1 MNVPAGDSSVA
12 PQPITP
18 AVAAIPVELV
28 PVAATK
34 SVEPVGVEAA
44 RRDQAPGRPLSPP
57 EILAAMQGTIPP
69 VTTTTGYKL
78 GILAATGI
86 MLLLPVLYI
95 AMICLVVWVVYWH
108 LTTNYHIMGAAR
120 NGKAMMAAFMI
131 YLLPAL
137 LGATMI
143 LFMIKPLFARPSGS
157 HRKRYLTPESEP
169 LLFAFVERI
178 CQAVGSPFPR
188 RIDVDCNVNASASFR
203 RGLWSM
209 LSGSDLVLTIGMPLV
224 AGMTMRQFAGVLAHE
239 FGHFSQGVGMRLSF
253 LVRVISFWFTRVV
266 YERDAWDEW
275 LAGAAGSIDIRIGWM
290 LYAARACVWLTR
302 KILWLFM
309 MAGHITA
316 GYLMRQMEFDADRFE
331 ARFAGSDTFE
341 STCRRLAQLGIAYDA
356 AIDDI
361 EMWRREGRLGDDL
374 PMIMSARMDDF
385 PEELRRKLNEIIDS
399 SETGLFDSHP
409 SDRDRIASARDEGAP
424 GIFRLD
430 RPAAELFAGFPILC
444 RMVTADKYEDA
455 LGSNFNPAEM
465 HPSTD
470 LLARGKRQKAD
481 QESLERLTLNC
492 FHILRPI
499 PLPAALPE
507 FAPPSKQCVADIK
520 TAREQL
526 LALRAGYRRKFHQF
540 DDADTLVFEA
550 TAAIAFYRAN
560 VPIPHHEFRFPM
572 PRREQIDQ
580 AIAQAR
586 HEMAAYGQELYPFE
600 SLIAA
605 RLERGLLLL
614 NQPQIELR
622 LPNAESWRAEARRFL
637 PIIHAMNAAH
647 ERLREVRN
655 CRIAMV
661 RLCGMMEKH
670 RENQALLEGILAG
683 NRWLTEQV
691 NDYRR
696 MVADV
701 EYPFDHAK
709 GPVPLSDHLAPF
721 LMDAEN
727 ISDTFD
733 AAGQLIDRVQELYV
747 RILGRLASYTEQVET
762 TLGLAPLSYPKDK
775 GIEDRDA

>member
-1 MNVPAGDSSVA
+1 
-12 PQPITP
+12 
-18 AVAAIPVELV
+18 
-28 PVAATK
+28 
-34 SVEPVGVEAA
+34 
-44 RRDQAPGRPLSPP
+44 
-57 EILAAMQGTIPP
+57 MQGSIAP

-78 GILAATGI
+78 GILAATGV
-86 MLLLPVLYI
+86 MLLLPVLYLI
-95 AMICLVVWVVYWH
+95 MIGMVVAVVYWH
-108 LTTNYHIMGAAR
+108 LTSNYHIMGAAR
-120 NGKAMMAAFMI
+120 NGKAMVAAFMI

-143 LFMIKPLFARPSGS
+143 LFMVKPLFARPSGNQ
-157 HRKRYLTPESEP
+157 RKRYLTPESEP

-178 CQAVGSPFPR
+178 CQAVGAPFPR

-203 RGLWSM
+203 RGLLSM
-209 LSGSDLVLTIGMPLV
+209 FSGSDLVLTIGMPLV

-239 FGHFSQGVGMRLSF
+239 FGHFSQGAGMRLSY

-266 YERDAWDEW
+266 HERDAWDEW
-275 LAGAAGSIDIRIGWM
+275 LANASGAIDIRIGWM

-341 STCRRLAQLGIAYDA
+341 STCRRLSQLGLAYDA
-356 AIDDI
+356 ALDDI

-374 PMIMSARMDDF
+374 PMIMSARMDEF
-385 PEELRRKLNEIIDS
+385 PEDLQRKLNEIIDS

-409 SDRDRIASARDEGAP
+409 ADSDRIASARAEGAP

-430 RPAAELFAGFPILC
+430 RPAAELFAGYSILC
-444 RMVTADKYEDA
+444 RMVTTDKYEDA
-455 LGSNFNPAEM
+455 LGSDFNPSEM

-481 QESLERLTLNC
+481 QASLERLTLNC

-499 PLPAALPE
+499 PLPASLPE
-507 FAPPSKQCVADIK
+507 FAPSAKQCMADIK
-520 TAREQL
+520 TARDQL
-526 LALRAGYRRKFHQF
+526 LALRPSYRRRFHQF
-540 DDADTLVFEA
+540 DDADTLVFEG

-586 HEMAAYGQELYPFE
+586 NEMAAHGQELYPFE
-600 SLIAA
+600 SLVAA

-614 NQPQIELR
+614 NQPQIEMR
-622 LPNAESWRAEARRFL
+622 LPNAGTWRAEAQRFL
-637 PIIHAMNAAH
+637 PIIYAMNAAH

-661 RLCGMMEKH
+661 RLCGMMESH

-696 MVADV
+696 LVADV

-709 GPVPLSDHLAPF
+709 GPVPLCDHLAPY
-721 LMDAEN
+721 LIDPQD
-727 ISDTFD
+727 IGTTFD

-762 TLGLAPLSYPKDK
+762 TLGLAPLIYPKDK